1 MAKFVFSAFADEAG
15 GTLAEQIEA
24 LRANGMTLLEPRGL
38 DEGNIS
44 DYTPAMARELR
55 ARLDDAGIGI
65 SAIGSGYG
73 KIRITDDFEPHFEK
87 FRQTV
92 EVANVLGA
100 TRIRMFSFYMPA
112 GEDPAVYKDE
122 VFRRLERFADY
133 ARENGVWCCHE
144 NEKGIYGDVTGRC
157 LEILSAFRGR
167 ILGVFDPANFIQCGV
182 KPLEAWEVLA
192 PYIDYMHVKDAR
204 FADGGVVPPGKG
216 DGNVAEIL
224 RRFGEKDGEKI
235 LTLEPHLKVFSG
247 LDALE
252 TVSGSVFSVT
262 EEYAYPS
269 NRAAFDAAAAA
280 LREIL

>member
-15 GTLAEQIEA
+15 KTLAEQIEA
-24 LRANGMTLLEPRGL
+24 LSANGMTLLEPRGL

-55 ARLDDAGIGI
+55 RRLDDAGIGI

-133 ARENGVWCCHE
+133 ARLNGVWCCHE

-157 LEILSAFRGR
+157 LEILTAFEGR
-167 ILGVFDPANFIQCGV
+167 IKGVFDPANFIQCGV

-204 FADGGVVPPGKG
+204 FADGGVVPPGRG

-224 RRFGEKDGEKI
+224 RRFGEGDGEKI

>member
-15 GTLAEQIEA
+15 STLAEQIEA

-44 DYTPAMARELR
+44 DYTPAMARALR

-100 TRIRMFSFYMPA
+100 KRIRMFSFYMPA

-144 NEKGIYGDVTGRC
+144 NEKGIYGDVTERC

-192 PYIDYMHVKDAR
+192 PYIEYMHVKDAR
-204 FADGGVVPPGKG
+204 FSDGGVVPPGKG

>member
-15 GTLAEQIEA
+15 KTLAEQIEA

-100 TRIRMFSFYMPA
+100 KRIRMFSFYMPA

-144 NEKGIYGDVTGRC
+144 NEKGIYGDVTERC

>member
-15 GTLAEQIEA
+15 KTLAEQIEA
-24 LRANGMTLLEPRGL
+24 LSANGMTLLEPRGL

-55 ARLDDAGIGI
+55 RRLDDAGIGI

-133 ARENGVWCCHE
+133 ARLNGVWCCHE

-157 LEILSAFRGR
+157 LEILSAFKGR
-167 ILGVFDPANFIQCGV
+167 IRGVFDPANFIQCGV

-204 FADGGVVPPGKG
+204 FADGGVVPPGRG

-224 RRFGEKDGEKI
+224 RRFGEGDGEKI